1 LQENKIVDFII
12 DKLEDLK
19 AQNIV
24 KLDVRNTSSITDF
37 MIICTGTSSRHVTSL
52 SDHLIQ
58 EAKQAGLLVLGN
70 EGKADADWVVVDCD
84 SVMVHVMQQES
95 RELYELEKLWS

>member
-1 LQENKIVDFII
+1 MVDFII

-37 MIICTGTSSRHVTSL
+37 MIICTATSSRHVISL

-70 EGKADADWVVVDCD
+70 EGKTDADWVVVDCD
-84 SVMVHVMQQES
+84 SVMIHVMQQES
-95 RELYELEKLWS
+95 RERYQLEKLWS